1 MKTIKLD
8 DLLMQVQR
16 CLEERDYSSSYIQN
30 AISEWAKLKSWCSR
44 KDRRHFSSE
53 ICYRYLD
60 ETYGFHILPKG
71 VTDQTTR
78 AHLRYIRILSSYL
91 ETGEFEF
98 RTEKKE
104 YLFSEEMERLVTP
117 FINYCYEELANKE
130 PTVQNK
136 LYRLCQFSHFLEDR
150 EITLD
155 NLSVELVDEYINS
168 LEICLQATYDVR
180 RLLIHFFTYAF
191 EKGLVKKN
199 YAGFVA
205 KPKRGVVPEKVI
217 DTYTDEEIKRII
229 DNADRTSAIGKRNF
243 VVILLAAVYGLRS
256 SDITRLGF
264 SNIDWE
270 NNRIIL
276 YQYKTGDRLELPL
289 IAAVGNAIIDY
300 WKNGRPKVAD
310 GDIIVV
316 SHTRATNGK
325 PLTSPTIHS
334 IVSQAMRKANI
345 ENWQNKKH
353 GAHSLRHSIASYLLK
368 KNASMPIIST
378 ILGHRTTETTKTY
391 ISIDFTKLRQCCIPM
406 PEMHSQYY
414 CNRTGGDR

>member
-8 DLLMQVQR
+8 DLLVQVQR

-30 AISEWAKLKSWCSR
+30 AISEWEKLKSWCSR

-53 ICYRYLD
+53 VCYRYLD

-71 VTDQTTR
+71 VTDPSTR

-104 YLFSEEMERLVTP
+104 YIFSEEMEPLVTP

-130 PTVQNK
+130 STAQNK
-136 LYRLCQFSHFLEDR
+136 LYRLCQFSQFLEDK
-150 EITLD
+150 EVTLD
-155 NLSVELVDEYINS
+155 DLSVELVDEYINS
-168 LEICLQATYDVR
+168 LEICLESSYDVR
-180 RLLIHFFTYAF
+180 RILIHFFTYAF

-205 KPKRGVVPEKVI
+205 KPKRGAVPEKVI

-229 DNADRTSAIGKRNF
+229 ESVDKTSAIGKRNF

-256 SDITRLGF
+256 SDITHLRL
-264 SNIDWE
+264 SNVDWM
-270 NNRIIL
+270 NNRIVL
-276 YQYKTGDRLELPL
+276 NQYKTGDRLELPL

-300 WKNGRPKVAD
+300 WKNGRPKTD
-310 GDIIVV
+310 DDIIIV
-316 SHTRATNGK
+316 SHMHSTVGK
-325 PLTSPTIHS
+325 PLTSPTVFS
-334 IVSQAMRKANI
+334 IVKEAMRKANI
-345 ENWQNKKH
+345 EDWKNKKH

-391 ISIDFTKLRQCCIPM
+391 ISIDFTKLKQCCIPM

-414 CNRTGGDR
+414 SNRTGGDR

>member
-8 DLLMQVQR
+8 DLLVQVQR

-30 AISEWAKLKSWCSR
+30 AISEWEKLKSWCSR

-53 ICYRYLD
+53 VCYRYLD

-71 VTDQTTR
+71 VTDPSTR

-104 YLFSEEMERLVTP
+104 YIFSEEMEPLVTP
-117 FINYCYEELANKE
+117 FINYCYEKRANKE
-130 PTVQNK
+130 NTVRSK
-136 LYRLCQFSHFLEDR
+136 LYWLYRFSKFLEDR
-150 EITLD
+150 EFTLD

-168 LEICLQATYDVR
+168 LEICLEATYDVR
-180 RLLIHFFTYAF
+180 RMLVNFFTFSF
-191 EKGLVKKN
+191 ENGLVTKN

-205 KPKRGVVPEKVI
+205 KPKRGAVPEKVI

-229 DNADRTSAIGKRNF
+229 ESVDKTSAIGKRDF

-256 SDITRLGF
+256 SDITHLRL
-264 SNIDWE
+264 SNVDWM
-270 NNRIIL
+270 NNRIVL
-276 YQYKTGDRLELPL
+276 NQYKTGDRLELPL

-300 WKNGRPKVAD
+300 WKNGRPKTD
-310 GDIIVV
+310 DDIIIV
-316 SHTRATNGK
+316 SHMHSTVGK
-325 PLTSPTIHS
+325 PLTSPTVFS
-334 IVSQAMRKANI
+334 IVKAAMRKANI

-391 ISIDFTKLRQCCIPM
+391 ISIDFTKLKQCCIPM

-414 CNRTGGDR
+414 SNRTGGDR